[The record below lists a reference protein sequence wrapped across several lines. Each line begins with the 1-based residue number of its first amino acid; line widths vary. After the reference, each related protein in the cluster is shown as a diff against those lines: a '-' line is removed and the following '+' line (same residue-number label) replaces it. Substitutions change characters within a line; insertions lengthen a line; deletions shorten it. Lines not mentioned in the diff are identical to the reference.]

1 MLRHPRG
8 IGKPLNTPLGRSAAL
23 AKRVITNQFQWLSA
37 LPLLLLTGLLAIVAL
52 GAVAGAHSPD
62 ARAREA
68 LFDYFQRIAP
78 APDAVAA
85 AADVFHVV
93 EIDQAAIDAVGPWP
107 WPRTLL
113 ADLVNSAYDA
123 GATAVILAEP
133 VDSPDPLSPETIGAF
148 WLSGA
153 GDEAL
158 AQQLARLPRTDI
170 RLAAAF
176 ARAPGAIAVAADA
189 PGDPHSPDSF
199 QRTDA
204 RGAAW
209 LDAGG
214 ARYLALPGARYVYAL
229 TPALGAAARPAVAA
243 LEPDGDGTLRR
254 APLLWSLDGAPA
266 PSIALEAARLAAA
279 RNGAQSVVALEIDQS
294 TAHSQGEGIKSLTV
308 GGVRHAL
315 SETGA
320 IRLYPPR
327 RLRAPTTSAARILD
341 GASSNSQ
348 LRDRVVV
355 IGRSADLAGAVV
367 TARGP
372 LAPAEA
378 HALAAAQLYAGASPK
393 RPIWTGYVEA
403 LAVMMFGAGAIMIG
417 QRMAFWPV
425 VALAGLAAAALLA
438 GAFAAFSLATVLV
451 NPLPPVVALFIGALS
466 VAGGKSIGGA
476 LRDDSVR
483 GAFHDALPEPVMQR
497 LREDRTGALLNGV
510 KRDITVLACELRLA
524 DDDLRQLE
532 NLPEDVAMVLAAAS
546 NELRHTILDTGGA
559 ADQADG
565 GRVFAYYNAPME
577 HADHIQ
583 TGCAAAL
590 RLIESMDKINEDLDA
605 ASRTRGVQVHLAIGV
620 AVGPCFA
627 GPMGQGRNN
636 RYSAVGDAV
645 DRAAFLR
652 NQSAYYGPAM
662 ICDEAVYRA
671 THHHFAF
678 LELDKIRTRNA
689 ERPFSIYALIGNP
702 FIKSSKG
709 FRALDDAH
717 RAFLKSYRAGDL
729 AAARALLDKTQATP
743 GAAIALFDIY
753 RQRLDDLAKTGV
765 PENWDGAQ
773 TAEA

>member
-1 MLRHPRG
+1 M
-8 IGKPLNTPLGRSAAL
+8 
-23 AKRVITNQFQWLSA
+23 TNQFQWLSA
-37 LPLLLLTGLLAIVAL
+37 LPLLLLTGLLGVVAL
-52 GAVAGAHSPD
+52 GAVAGAHSAD

-78 APDAVAA
+78 APDEAAA
-85 AADVFHVV
+85 AADAFHIVR
-93 EIDQAAIDAVGPWP
+93 IDQDAIDAVGPWP

-113 ADLVNSAYDA
+113 AELVSAAHEA
-123 GATAVILAEP
+123 GARAVILAEP

-176 ARAPGAIAVAADA
+176 QQAGGAVAVAADA
-189 PGDPHSPDSF
+189 PGDPHSTDAF

-214 ARYLALPGARYVYAL
+214 ARYLALPGARYVYDL
-229 TPALGAAARPAVAA
+229 TPALGEAAQPAVAA
-243 LEPDGDGTLRR
+243 LDPDGDGTLRR
-254 APLLWSLDGAPA
+254 TPLLWSLQGAPA

-279 RNGAQSVVALEIDQS
+279 PENSDERGEDKSGVVTLEIDPS
-294 TAHSQGEGIKSLTV
+294 AAHSQGEGMKSLTV
-308 GGVRHAL
+308 GGARHAL

-327 RLRAPTTSAARILD
+327 QLRAPATSAARILD

-348 LRDRVVV
+348 LRGRVVL
-355 IGRSADLAGAVV
+355 IGRDAALGGAVA

-372 LAPAEA
+372 LAPVEA
-378 HALAAAQLYAGASPK
+378 HALAAAQLYAGISPE
-393 RPIWTGYVEA
+393 RPLWTGYAEA

-425 VALAGLAAAALLA
+425 VALAGLAAAALLV
-438 GAFAAFSLATVLV
+438 GAFAAFSFATLLV
-451 NPLPPVVALFIGALS
+451 NPLPAVAALFIGALS
-466 VAGGKSIGGA
+466 VAGGKSLGGA

-483 GAFHDALPEPVMQR
+483 GAFHDALPEPVMRR
-497 LREDRTGALLNGV
+497 LREDRTGALLAGT
-510 KRDITVLACELRLA
+510 RREITALACELRLA
-524 DDDLRQLE
+524 DEDLRQLE
-532 NLPEDVAMVLAAAS
+532 TLPGDVASVLAAAL
-546 NELRHTILDTGGA
+546 NELRQTILDTGGA
-559 ADQADG
+559 VDQAEG

-605 ASRTRGVQVHLAIGV
+605 ASRTRGVQVHLAIGI
-620 AVGPCFA
+620 ATGPCFA
-627 GPMGQGRNN
+627 GSMGQGRNN
-636 RYSAVGDAV
+636 RYSAVGPAV

-652 NQSAYYGPAM
+652 NQSEYYGPAM

-678 LELDKIRTRNA
+678 LELDKLRTRTA
-689 ERPFSIYALIGNP
+689 ERAFSIYALIGNP
-702 FIKSSKG
+702 FIKSSKS

-729 AAARALLDKTQATP
+729 ATARTLLEKTQGTP

-753 RQRLDDLAKTGV
+753 RERLDEFSRKGL